1 MFTVRGVDEGG
12 LGGDLDRGPEQMQ
25 TYGVCRCWGCYSL
38 VGSCMRSLLVF
49 LSTEHL
55 SSGGLLRL
63 RWPLHGVG
71 MIPWGHP
78 LGLGALTEDRPA
90 PRGS

>member
-55 SSGGLLRL
+55 SSGGTLKTEVASAWGRYD
-63 RWPLHGVG
+63 PVG
-71 MIPWGHP
+71 APSRSWGP
-78 LGLGALTEDRPA
+78 DR
-90 PRGS
+90 G